1 MNEEKIEGRFD
12 YFKIWNNFDKDRSK
26 FEKEINKRKKNA
38 VIISIERIDY
48 EQEIRRLSDIQCG
61 SSKNANGTERFRIR
75 TRESLYPL
83 FPVLCDVWYTRV
95 TVQTVKNQTVYS
107 TNSRIPKRLRKN
119 ARSIGSYIK
128 ILFLSSFSLLQ
139 RKSPIIFT
147 VFFFFFFYLFFL
159 DCVYKALIPSFRL
172 YTRFFAF
179 FFSLREEG
187 FRLIFLPFSRD
198 Y

>member
-1 MNEEKIEGRFD
+1 M
-12 YFKIWNNFDKDRSK
+12 
-26 FEKEINKRKKNA
+26 
-38 VIISIERIDY
+38 
-48 EQEIRRLSDIQCG
+48 
-61 SSKNANGTERFRIR
+61 
-75 TRESLYPL
+75 
-83 FPVLCDVWYTRV
+83 LCDVWYTRV

-159 DCVYKALIPSFRL
+159 DCVYKALIPSFHL

-179 FFSLREEG
+179 FFSLG
-187 FRLIFLPFSRD
+187 KKDLDWFFFPFRGIIKARSAESNDWPVYNTRTFKHVDGMCKRMSNSLADEAEQVTLSKVYTASYSRVVD
-198 Y
+198 TR

>member
-1 MNEEKIEGRFD
+1 M
-12 YFKIWNNFDKDRSK
+12 
-26 FEKEINKRKKNA
+26 
-38 VIISIERIDY
+38 
-48 EQEIRRLSDIQCG
+48 
-61 SSKNANGTERFRIR
+61 
-75 TRESLYPL
+75 
-83 FPVLCDVWYTRV
+83 
-95 TVQTVKNQTVYS
+95 QTVKNQTVYS

-147 VFFFFFFYLFFL
+147 VFFFFFFNLFF
-159 DCVYKALIPSFRL
+159 FRL
-172 YTRFFAF
+172 RVQSSYPFVSLVYTFLRVL
-179 FFSLREEG
+179 FFSREEG